1 MGKLGERK
9 RGSSYHGGLVLGVTA
24 GGRLWGGAQVLMVL
38 LDEGGVSREV
48 LRRLE
53 DRELVGHGW
62 QAREGGAGAT
72 VPRMQALPLSFSL
85 TPSGVSVCPLLDLSL
100 GQFPLNFPVRI
111 KAFIIDGK
119 PDCQVGGTPVVDASD
134 E

>member
-62 QAREGGAGAT
+62 QAREGGRGDGPTYAGS
-72 VPRMQALPLSFSL
+72 PSLSFSH
-85 TPSGVSVCPLLDLSL
+85 SFGSVRLS
-100 GQFPLNFPVRI
+100 F
-111 KAFIIDGK
+111 
-119 PDCQVGGTPVVDASD
+119 T
-134 E
+134 

>member
-62 QAREGGAGAT
+62 QAREGGGGG
-72 VPRMQALPLSFSL
+72 PGRRSH
-85 TPSGVSVCPLLDLSL
+85 VCRLSL
-100 GQFPLNFPVRI
+100 SLFLSLLRECPFVLYLTFLSDNFLSISPFVSRH
-111 KAFIIDGK
+111 
-119 PDCQVGGTPVVDASD
+119 SL
-134 E
+134 